1 MASRM
6 AVAVAPETSHHGS
19 RTEAAT
25 AALEPSR
32 RRWRRV
38 RRRRLPSPP
47 MWMTPEPSRVDGV
60 EDGGSDSSIDLSL
73 QLALRTVAVAPE
85 PSGGSRGR
93 ASLTPPPPRRRRQIC
108 SGQRPAGEQLHDI
121 LALVGTRQ
129 AMRTSIL
136 SRAGAR
142 VWRWWAAIA
151 SRISPTV
158 PPRLA
163 GLLPTSRPASA
174 ELACANLVDQGD
186 FDGARRVVDAV
197 LSAAGPR
204 GEVSMHTILITS
216 TKLGLAKLGCLS
228 VHTAT
233 RGFRIHGNVPASTW

>member
-1 MASRM
+1 
-6 AVAVAPETSHHGS
+6 
-19 RTEAAT
+19 
-25 AALEPSR
+25 
-32 RRWRRV
+32 
-38 RRRRLPSPP
+38 
-47 MWMTPEPSRVDGV
+47 
-60 EDGGSDSSIDLSL
+60 
-73 QLALRTVAVAPE
+73 
-85 PSGGSRGR
+85 
-93 ASLTPPPPRRRRQIC
+93 
-108 SGQRPAGEQLHDI
+108 
-121 LALVGTRQ
+121 
-129 AMRTSIL
+129 MRTSIL

-204 GEVSMHTILITS
+204 GEVSDRLAHHFARVLLALCSEDKGGHSSDEGTSETREAIAALDRGVLLCCTGDRDRRTILPHP
-216 TKLGLAKLGCLS
+216 GCS
-228 VHTAT
+228 PPAIDVER
-233 RGFRIHGNVPASTW
+233 RGERK